1 MVAFKKYSNHALIVE
16 RGNLKKLLFLRLVI
30 FIGHGIFTVLQNRDL
45 VATRVENFYTEL
57 IHFGISSVWEPVD
70 S

>member
-1 MVAFKKYSNHALIVE
+1 MLWLLREEIKKNF
-16 RGNLKKLLFLRLVI
+16 FLRLVI
-30 FIGHGIFTVLQNRDL
+30 FIEHGIFTVLRNKDL

>member
-1 MVAFKKYSNHALIVE
+1 MLWLLREEIKKNF
-16 RGNLKKLLFLRLVI
+16 FLRLVI
-30 FIGHGIFTVLQNRDL
+30 FIEYGIFTVLWNKDL